1 MQDGVAVKRAALTIC
16 PSWFLVQLTLGMG
29 LLSLQ
34 KIQMGLARG
43 NAAVAVR
50 YASAID
56 SLSAAIQVF
65 ISPRVSEMLDVYGRQ
80 PVLIATLF
88 GDKTTQTACGGVYLL
103 AAGLIA
109 VFHQETHAGRA
120 PLGKMKAKAKE
131 GSGAGN
137 NPFAFLKLFKDR
149 QLGLLTSGN
158 ACHLLCDYAMEVDQ
172 GVYV

>member
-1 MQDGVAVKRAALTIC
+1 MQDGVAAKRAALTIC

-80 PVLIATLF
+80 PVLIATIF
-88 GDKTTQTACGGVYLL
+88 GDKTTQTACGGGIFAGCWADCGLSPRNTCWQGATGENEDKSEGGERSWQQPVCFFEVVQRPAARL
-103 AAGLIA
+103 A
-109 VFHQETHAGRA
+109 H
-120 PLGKMKAKAKE
+120 
-131 GSGAGN
+131 
-137 NPFAFLKLFKDR
+137 
-149 QLGLLTSGN
+149 
-158 ACHLLCDYAMEVDQ
+158 
-172 GVYV
+172 